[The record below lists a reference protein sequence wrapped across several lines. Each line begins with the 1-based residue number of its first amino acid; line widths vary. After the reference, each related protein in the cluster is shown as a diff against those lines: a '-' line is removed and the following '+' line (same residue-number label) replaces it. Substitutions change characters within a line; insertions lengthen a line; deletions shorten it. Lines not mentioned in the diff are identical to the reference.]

1 MSRHG
6 RSQCDS
12 EVAWGIWT
20 ETQNWKQNQT
30 KWLLKK
36 YAQRLSVGNCYTKHH
51 ETASKKFIANPSIE
65 SNIYIYTPCV
75 LFHNH
80 TCYKDI
86 FCISTRTFQNFHLIS
101 PTQSCLLSPSR
112 LWPKRVAAAH
122 QNGRI
127 ETSPCQL
134 PTLEVVTEKKIQKW
148 TQVNPTKI
156 GKLTF
161 WELRGDKILVD
172 LEPGNN
178 VWETRPNNEG
188 GVGFYF
194 TKKSKGMLSKM
205 PIWHLWELV
214 NVTFWS
220 LRGWLTSLH
229 TKAVAVIYLRFRLFG
244 VSPPN
249 RSQQYQIRKTLPKKT
264 TTVDGW
270 NPAPVDRRFIPVFIG
285 FHASQV
291 VVWDFSIQQ

>member
-1 MSRHG
+1 MYCFTTTPATKTSFAYQLEPFRTSTWFPQHRAACCRRRACG
-6 RSQCDS
+6 QKELRLHTKM
-12 EVAWGIWT
+12 AGL
-20 ETQNWKQNQT
+20 KQ
-30 KWLLKK
+30 
-36 YAQRLSVGNCYTKHH
+36 
-51 ETASKKFIANPSIE
+51 
-65 SNIYIYTPCV
+65 V
-75 LFHNH
+75 LV
-80 TCYKDI
+80 
-86 FCISTRTFQNFHLIS
+86 S
-101 PTQSCLLSPSR
+101 
-112 LWPKRVAAAH
+112 
-122 QNGRI
+122 
-127 ETSPCQL
+127 CQL
-134 PTLEVVTEKKIQKW
+134 LRWSPKKKIQKW

-194 TKKSKGMLSKM
+194 TKKSKRMLSKM